1 MEQQD
6 RYSRHFRLPGFTNK
20 TQSELLTKKVVVVG
34 AGGLGIPVIQFL
46 TGAGVG
52 EITIIDDD
60 LVSLSNLHRQVIY
73 GEKDIDR
80 LKVEVAKEILNRL
93 NSDVKIIPKAERLTL
108 KNLNTLIPES
118 CDLILDASDNFD
130 TRYVI
135 DDFCLAHNIPL
146 VYGALHRFEGQ
157 LAVFHHQNGVSYR
170 NLYPIAPEEGTVDN
184 CEVNGVLGPVAGA
197 IGCMMAIEAI
207 KILAGLGKVLDGEL
221 LVMQFDDLSMIKMKI
236 EKGSNL
242 LNNVKN
248 DAIPEITKNELLEE
262 LNSGKKYLLIDIRD
276 PIEFKDL
283 HIENSVNM
291 PTADLHSK
299 SKHFPTNIPVIV
311 ICEVGKSSLDQIR
324 MLKRNNIHANLINL
338 KGGINEWFNK
348 KSP

>member
-20 TQSELLTKKVVVVG
+20 TQSKLLTKKVVVVG
-34 AGGLGIPVIQFL
+34 AGGLGIPVLQYL

-52 EITIIDDD
+52 KITIIDDD

-73 GEKDIDR
+73 GEKDVDR

-93 NSDVKIIPKAERLTL
+93 NSDVKIIAKAERLTH
-108 KNLNTLIPES
+108 KSINTLIPEN
-118 CDLILDASDNFD
+118 CDLIVDASDNFD
-130 TRYVI
+130 TRYLI
-135 DDFCLAHNIPL
+135 DDYCSEKNIPL

-157 LAVFHHQNGVSYR
+157 LAVFHHLNGISYR
-170 NLYPIAPEEGTVDN
+170 DLYPIAPEEGTVDN

-207 KILAGLGKVLDGEL
+207 KILTGLGKVLDGEL

-242 LNNVKN
+242 LNNIKS
-248 DAIPEITKNELLEE
+248 DSIPEITKNELLEE
-262 LNSGKKYLLIDIRD
+262 LNLGKEYLLIDIRD
-276 PIEFKDL
+276 PNEFKNL

-291 PTADLHSK
+291 PTEDLHSK

-324 MLKRNNIHANLINL
+324 MLKRNNSHANLINL
-338 KGGINEWFNK
+338 KGGINEWFIK